1 MCAWT
6 CLWVM
11 WKTHIRTNTSR
22 FWEIILS
29 LRFFIFQYGIV
40 YHLHVDEHSTRL
52 NVSTGITLVSVSSF
66 PMAVTCQDSQLK
78 KRKTVVKPKL
88 LSDSNV
94 VCCLMWYTSWFS
106 CLQGFFVCCLGHH
119 CCLCGKMGS
128 MQVYG
133 FSWLVLVVIVV
144 IFKVRLIALWGS
156 QQVPCWF
163 FGLASLLAIA
173 GVQCLLFTSFL
184 WSCTEN
190 FTVQFCLFCSLAVQ
204 T

>member
-1 MCAWT
+1 MQEVYTVAYLHLVWEFIVCLCSKKGPNLYIAASHILTILWALPHFRFPYELNFLMCAWT

-29 LRFFIFQYGIV
+29 LRFLIFQYGIV

-52 NVSTGITLVSVSSF
+52 DVSTGITLVSVSSF
-66 PMAVTCQDSQLK
+66 PMAVTCHDSQLK

-106 CLQGFFVCCLGHH
+106 CLQGFP
-119 CCLCGKMGS
+119 M
-128 MQVYG
+128 
-133 FSWLVLVVIVV
+133 
-144 IFKVRLIALWGS
+144 
-156 QQVPCWF
+156 
-163 FGLASLLAIA
+163 
-173 GVQCLLFTSFL
+173 
-184 WSCTEN
+184 
-190 FTVQFCLFCSLAVQ
+190 
-204 T
+204 